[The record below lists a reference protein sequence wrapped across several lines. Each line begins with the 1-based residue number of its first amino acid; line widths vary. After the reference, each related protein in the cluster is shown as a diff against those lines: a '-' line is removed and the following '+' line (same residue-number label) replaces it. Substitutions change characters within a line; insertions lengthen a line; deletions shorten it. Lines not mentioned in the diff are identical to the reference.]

1 MRVPETKELIGGVD
15 VTAPLWNK
23 AEPSE
28 LHAIVDALSTASYH
42 YADDS
47 SGEWGLAATSLHRA
61 ASAVNAARL
70 GHYAITCLYRHKP
83 QLVTLDQFMDAV
95 LRDARAAQVSA

>member
-1 MRVPETKELIGGVD
+1 MNGLDAKELIGGVD

-23 AEPSE
+23 AEPRE

-47 SGEWGLAATSLHRA
+47 AGEWGFAAAALHWA
-61 ASAVNAARL
+61 AHAVNSARL
-70 GHYAITCLYRHKP
+70 GHYAITCLHRHKP
-83 QLVTLDQFMDAV
+83 QLVTLDRFMDAV
-95 LRDARAAQVSA
+95 LKDARAAQVSA